1 MKTPLSRLQKMP
13 KHTHDFVESYQG
25 LVGYGADRETD
36 ENTLIYYLQK
46 FSDDRFMS
54 LITKRM
60 TDEEMLELFDLLNR
74 LLKNHL
80 EEALLTEKQKLEQ
93 LLEFDETISS
103 IKEFDELVDCVV
115 DRCTK
120 ILEVMKCSLMVLFLS
135 LITINSRCT
144 NVF

>member
-1 MKTPLSRLQKMP
+1 MP

-46 FSDDRFMS
+46 FSDDRFMA

-80 EEALLTEKQKLEQ
+80 TETEYH
-93 LLEFDETISS
+93 T
-103 IKEFDELVDCVV
+103 V
-115 DRCTK
+115 
-120 ILEVMKCSLMVLFLS
+120 FLKDDHGD
-135 LITINSRCT
+135 
-144 NVF
+144 